1 MKILCRKSNGKSH
14 HKHLTMKTKSVCY
27 HSRVLSVEI
36 FIFAQSALVLL
47 IQTLL
52 VKKPLFQWIPYAKSW
67 FTWSLYKVVWH
78 VDSQVKK
85 PDCLLTS
92 CPLDSMYLAGL
103 TSGQWPPCSGNNAQ
117 NHQFQFFSR
126 RYVTVGDVDCRVSWD
141 SKTGGEA
148 GKLASAHRWLDYKH
162 SAVVL
167 LMYRWLW
174 TRSHLL
180 CAWFLLSLL
189 AQECVS
195 LAIGCRSLMP
205 HILILGIVLQ
215 EWNL

>member
-1 MKILCRKSNGKSH
+1 M
-14 HKHLTMKTKSVCY
+14 V
-27 HSRVLSVEI
+27 
-36 FIFAQSALVLL
+36 
-47 IQTLL
+47 
-52 VKKPLFQWIPYAKSW
+52 
-67 FTWSLYKVVWH
+67 
-78 VDSQVKK
+78 
-85 PDCLLTS
+85 
-92 CPLDSMYLAGL
+92 
-103 TSGQWPPCSGNNAQ
+103 TSGQETSFSMNPLCEELVHMEPLQSCLTCWFPSQEARLPSDLMPLGLHPPCRFGHRAVVTMHWTTSFN
-117 NHQFQFFSR
+117 FFR
-126 RYVTVGDVDCRVSWD
+126 RYDTVGDVDCRVSWD
-141 SKTGGEA
+141 SETGGEA

>member
-1 MKILCRKSNGKSH
+1 MNPRCEELVHMEPLQSCLTCWFRSQEARLLSDLMPLGLHVPCRLGQMA
-14 HKHLTMKTKSVCY
+14 TV
-27 HSRVLSVEI
+27 
-36 FIFAQSALVLL
+36 
-47 IQTLL
+47 
-52 VKKPLFQWIPYAKSW
+52 QWQQCIE
-67 FTWSLYKVVWH
+67 
-78 VDSQVKK
+78 
-85 PDCLLTS
+85 
-92 CPLDSMYLAGL
+92 
-103 TSGQWPPCSGNNAQ
+103 PPVSI
-117 NHQFQFFSR
+117 FSR
-126 RYVTVGDVDCRVSWD
+126 RYVTVGDVDCRVSWDSETVSIFSRRYVTVGDVDCGVSWD

-167 LMYRWLW
+167 AMYRWLW

-195 LAIGCRSLMP
+195 LVIGCRSLMP

>member
-1 MKILCRKSNGKSH
+1 M
-14 HKHLTMKTKSVCY
+14 
-27 HSRVLSVEI
+27 
-36 FIFAQSALVLL
+36 
-47 IQTLL
+47 
-52 VKKPLFQWIPYAKSW
+52 KSW
-67 FTWSLYKVVWH
+67 FTWNLYKVVWH
-78 VDSQVKK
+78 VDSEVKK
-85 PDCLLTS
+85 PDCSLTS
-92 CPLDSMYLAGL
+92 CPWDSMCLAGL
-103 TSGQWPPCSGNNAQ
+103 ATVQWQQCIEPPVSI
-117 NHQFQFFSR
+117 FSR
-126 RYVTVGDVDCRVSWD
+126 KYVTVGDVDCGVSWD

-167 LMYRWLW
+167 VMYRWLW